1 MFFNNEFIL
10 ILFNQMKVKQ
20 NICNHAVPSTCM
32 PQSHSYSISAFIY
45 FCMIQV
51 SRTLLVIVAIATECK
66 YYLCMVG
73 ILQLL
78 GDDSILQFTLDSY
91 TFFAPTDAAMD
102 FLIRRRDQDFFSD
115 VENVLS
121 FIK

>member
-1 MFFNNEFIL
+1 
-10 ILFNQMKVKQ
+10 
-20 NICNHAVPSTCM
+20 
-32 PQSHSYSISAFIY
+32 
-45 FCMIQV
+45 
-51 SRTLLVIVAIATECK
+51 
-66 YYLCMVG
+66 MVG

-78 GDDSILQFTLDSY
+78 GDDSILQFTFDSY